1 MRISLIGQKNKGFNH
16 GYTEIKKR
24 SREVFQDENW
34 ADELDMYLENKGY
47 EVAHILDGLDP
58 VDIVAVRDDIIYV
71 VYLSRPDLPADDP
84 ESYGFYQI

>member
-1 MRISLIGQKNKGFNH
+1 MDIQKLKNEVAKFFRNNKDENW
-16 GYTEIKKR
+16 
-24 SREVFQDENW
+24 DENW